1 MSSTTPELLQADRR
15 SRLPTSM
22 PRSSVVD
29 LELGDRMADEDYERC
44 RFSVSCE
51 TEDLAVLHCLRALA
65 QYAEGSNIPK
75 NIPWGGTGE
84 AEWQRNHNVVTFRF
98 TSSEYRST
106 MVSEAARL

>member
-1 MSSTTPELLQADRR
+1 
-15 SRLPTSM
+15 
-22 PRSSVVD
+22 
-29 LELGDRMADEDYERC
+29 MADEDYERC

-106 MVSEAARL
+106 MVSEAARLLPAGSWRAVGQSDSDPAKRRR